1 MIDLCIPKMRK
12 QRERVHI
19 LNDGICENRE
29 FIYNFFFLR
38 LKKSLLGECTKVQFY
53 ETKKQNRTTLT
64 GYVAAADKLHPFQE
78 KIPADSEMN
87 SKTVLWNKIKLASP
101 YLNEWNALFG
111 FNHDKHHETL

>member
-1 MIDLCIPKMRK
+1 M
-12 QRERVHI
+12 
-19 LNDGICENRE
+19 E
-29 FIYNFFFLR
+29 FVKIKNSFVFIFFLR

-78 KIPADSEMN
+78 KISADSEIN
-87 SKTVLWNKIKLASP
+87 SKAVLWNKIKLASP

-111 FNHDKHHETL
+111 FTHDKHHETL